1 MSKEVVL
8 SESTKRL
15 AEAIQICLQE
25 ATQVGR
31 EQFREE
37 IRTEMNENFSK
48 QNATLRIFWKQ
59 MKGEDSHEGP
69 LPIDD

>member
-8 SESTKRL
+8 TESTKRL
-15 AEAIQICLQE
+15 AAALQDCFQE

-31 EQFREE
+31 EQLREE
-37 IRTEMNENFSK
+37 MDERFDKVDFRLEK
-48 QNATLRIFWKQ
+48 QDATLRMFWKQ
-59 MKGEDSHEGP
+59 MKGKGP